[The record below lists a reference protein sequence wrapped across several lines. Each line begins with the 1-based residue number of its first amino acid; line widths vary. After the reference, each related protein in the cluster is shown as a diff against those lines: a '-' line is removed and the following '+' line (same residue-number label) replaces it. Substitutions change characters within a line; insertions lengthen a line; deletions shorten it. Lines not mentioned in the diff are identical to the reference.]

1 MERVREGE
9 REREGGKEGGNRGM
23 RLINVDRRKLARGP
37 KSKQPHEPHSA
48 RYVSH
53 FHASG
58 NCRSQLIRYSKE
70 CFIKA
75 FINAVLFLLTPLT
88 FATENCLD
96 PPEKAARTDAN
107 ARTRTAA
114 EKLRNSTGPV

>member
-1 MERVREGE
+1 
-9 REREGGKEGGNRGM
+9 M

-37 KSKQPHEPHSA
+37 KSKHRLTNARQ

-70 CFIKA
+70 CFIKP

-96 PPEKAARTDAN
+96 PPEKAA
-107 ARTRTAA
+107 
-114 EKLRNSTGPV
+114 